1 MNKKIKN
8 RVEQEYDYL
17 LKTNKTVREIG
28 LVFNNSKSN
37 VHKDLIERLPLL
49 SLPKYEKAKE
59 ILNEHLQTRH
69 LKGGE
74 STRKKYESLK
84 K

>member
-8 RVEQEYDYL
+8 RIEQEYECL
-17 LKTNKTVREIG
+17 VETNKTIREIG
-28 LVFNNSKSN
+28 GIFKNSKSN

-49 SLPKYEKAKE
+49 SLSKYEKAKQ

-74 STRKKYESLK
+74 STRKKYKLLK

>member
-8 RVEQEYDYL
+8 RIEDEYTYL
-17 LKTNKTVREIG
+17 LKTNKTIREIG
-28 LVFNNSKSN
+28 VVFNNSKSN

-49 SLPKYEKAKE
+49 SLRKYEKARK

-74 STRKKYESLK
+74 STRKKYKLLK